1 MDYRVFARG
10 IQEFLLVFQFKGFT
24 EQLIINLREDSFFPE
39 LPRKAK
45 FTRVLDNIA
54 WYLRHGE
61 VNRYYNSY
69 GFDVRGLRKQ
79 SEYLARNQFRRKRNN
94 LNLRVSAFGYTMI
107 GVLRDKSV
115 FSAYMSASL
124 GPRRVLS
131 EIAWIQADG
140 QIRICDR
147 EHPNIE
153 PSLKSLLTAYGD
165 LFIKQRDGEC
175 GESCYL
181 VEAPDLGADRIS
193 VNGQPET
200 LEAFCQRLRGSSFLV
215 QRRLKQ
221 HAMLAELNPSCVNTL
236 RIITIIGKASREPRI
251 FASFL
256 RLGVNSPVD
265 NRTAGGMAVL
275 VDENGVLHGKGFG
288 HHEAYERHPVT
299 GVCFEGY
306 VLPFWEEVTRLVVN
320 AHRAISSVPAIGWD
334 VAILP
339 DGPILVEGNDNW
351 EICGVQD
358 TMGGAKKRWKQF
370 VDR

>member
-10 IQEFLLVFQFKGFT
+10 IQEFLLALQFKGFT
-24 EQLIINLREDSFFPE
+24 EQLVKNIREDSFFPE
-39 LPRKAK
+39 LPRKGT

-69 GFDVRGLRKQ
+69 GFDVRGLRRQ
-79 SEYLARNQFRRKRNN
+79 SEYLARNQFRILRNN
-94 LNLRVSAFGYTMI
+94 LNLRVSAYGYTMI

-115 FSAYMSASL
+115 FSAYMAACL
-124 GPRRVLS
+124 GSRRVLS
-131 EIAWIQADG
+131 EIAMIRADG
-140 QIRICDR
+140 QIQCLDR
-147 EHPNIE
+147 EYPEAE
-153 PSLKSLLTAYGD
+153 PSLQSLLTAYGD

-175 GESCYL
+175 GEGCYL
-181 VEAPDLGADRIS
+181 VEALDDGAERIA
-193 VNGQPET
+193 VNGQPSAPET
-200 LEAFCQRLRGSSFLV
+200 FCRQMCGSEYLV

-221 HAMLAELNPSCVNTL
+221 HALLSTLNPSCVNTL
-236 RIITIIGKASREPRI
+236 RIITILGKKSKEPRV

-265 NRTAGGMAVL
+265 NRSAGGMAVL
-275 VDENGVLHGKGFG
+275 VDEDGVLRGKGFG
-288 HHEAYERHPVT
+288 HHSVYERHPVT

-306 VLPFWEEVTRLVVN
+306 ALPFWEEVTRLVAD
-320 AHRAISSVPAIGWD
+320 AHRSIPSVPAIGWD

-339 DGPILVEGNDNW
+339 DGPILIEGNDNW

-370 VDR
+370 VNQ